1 VSKPGAWIA
10 QLVRQCDKMAAGK
23 DAASMTTAVD
33 YGRWLARVEAARRM
47 TWLLIAGKDE
57 KAIEVRD
64 AVLAADKSPEMRR
77 ALVACALAS
86 GQKRPWLAEIL
97 KDVKDEELSAELA
110 K

>member
-1 VSKPGAWIA
+1 
-10 QLVRQCDKMAAGK
+10 MA
-23 DAASMTTAVD
+23 SAVE

-47 TWLLIAGKDE
+47 TWLLTAGKDD

-64 AVLAADKSPEMRR
+64 AALAADKSPEMRR

-86 GQKRPWLAEIL
+86 GQKRSWMAEVL
-97 KDVKDEELSAELA
+97 KGVTDEELSAELA